1 MSRGVHRTPV
11 HRGYIAFVKAAVHR
25 PGNQVPREVM
35 GRNLGAGVGWGI
47 YGVPVWE
54 GIYDSLFCFPTE
66 SHSLYL
72 VGHGSTTT
80 AALTLGQPS
89 VLGSSPCCPAQFWA
103 SDLPSLS
110 LPLKQRQWLPFPTLQ
125 SGWEGKEK
133 GCPLSSPAAPPLVPR
148 GVG

>member
-1 MSRGVHRTPV
+1 MILSSASPLNRTPSTD
-11 HRGYIAFVKAAVHR
+11 
-25 PGNQVPREVM
+25 
-35 GRNLGAGVGWGI
+35 W
-47 YGVPVWE
+47 
-54 GIYDSLFCFPTE
+54 
-66 SHSLYL
+66 
-72 VGHGSTTT
+72 GHGSTTS